1 MIVFSSSLITAAA
14 SNSSIDLNAPIFGYR
29 SEVTSA
35 TIAATDAATNYPVT
49 NLANV
54 STAEF
59 WKALNATGTKYL
71 TVTPSVAKDLDYIAV
86 AGHNFGS
93 AQIAVT
99 VQTKLT
105 SGSSWV
111 DEVAEF
117 MPTNDNALIL
127 RFTQNNFYSIRL
139 KLAAGSAPAQA
150 AIVYTGLLLV
160 SQRRAYV
167 GVSPITMNRRKQ
179 VVNGRSESGNFLGRI
194 ETGSTLQA
202 TLPLNYLT
210 PGWYRANMDP
220 FIEAAASTPFFF
232 GWRPQDYPNECAFCW
247 LTGDPTP
254 ENQMVN
260 GMMQVT
266 LDMQGA
272 AA

>member
-1 MIVFSSSLITAAA
+1 MIVFSSSLVTAAQ
-14 SNSSIDLNAPIFGYR
+14 SNPAIDLNAPIFGYR
-29 SEVTSA
+29 SYVT
-35 TIAATDAATNYPVT
+35 TTTVAATDAATGYPAT

-71 TVTPSVAKDLDYIAV
+71 TVTPVVASSLDYIAV

-93 AQIAVT
+93 AQIAVRVEARTTSTGAWT
-99 VQTKLT
+99 VI
-105 SGSSWV
+105 
-111 DEVAEF
+111 VAEF

-127 RFTQNNFYSIRL
+127 RFTETVYHSIRL
-139 KLAAGSAPAQA
+139 RLAAGSAPAQA
-150 AIVYTGLLLV
+150 AVLYTGLLLV

-167 GVSPITMNRRKQ
+167 GVAPITLNRRKQ
-179 VVNGRSESGNFLGRI
+179 SVTGRSEAGNFLGRI
-194 ETGSTLQA
+194 ETGSTLQTSLA
-202 TLPLNYLT
+202 LNYLT
-210 PGWYRANMDP
+210 PDWYRANMDP
-220 FIEAAASTPFFF
+220 FIDAASSTPFFF

-254 ENQMVN
+254 ENQMSN

-266 LDMQGA
+266 LEMQGA